1 MSFILEARNLKKSFD
16 GVVAL
21 SDANFTLNQGE
32 ICGLVGA
39 NGSGKTTFARIISG
53 LIHPDPINTTI
64 TILNNESPIREA
76 MSTVI
81 RDIVAPKERSTQ
93 PTKMTKP

>member
-1 MSFILEARNLKKSFD
+1 MMKPLIKLIKS
-16 GVVAL
+16 
-21 SDANFTLNQGE
+21 AN
-32 ICGLVGA
+32 
-39 NGSGKTTFARIISG
+39 
-53 LIHPDPINTTI
+53 PDPINTTI

>member
-1 MSFILEARNLKKSFD
+1 LVFTNPELKYWIQSMSFILEAKNLKKSFD

-39 NGSGKTTFARIISG
+39 NGSGKTT
-53 LIHPDPINTTI
+53 LH
-64 TILNNESPIREA
+64 E
-76 MSTVI
+76 
-81 RDIVAPKERSTQ
+81 
-93 PTKMTKP
+93 